1 MDVSR
6 ITVVPGIGKR
16 LGSSS
21 QQELACHRCEW
32 LGVGL
37 YGGDQSFLR
46 PGAGLGRSSRQPPAL
61 SLAWSEDSNRPRK
74 ERRIPSH
81 EKPRWPLVQTAFV
94 GQRCPCPARHAR
106 VALLVRCHVAAQLL
120 SCPPGRKQSVWCHFG
135 HRRRPLRVS
144 STDAWFQ
151 GPFLGVIN
159 VRPRRDLSTFACP
172 R

>member
-1 MDVSR
+1 MFSPFAVLRVDVSR

-46 PGAGLGRSSRQPPAL
+46 PGAGLGRSSHQPPAL

-106 VALLVRCHVAAQLL
+106 GALPVTHALPCWCVVTWLL
-120 SCPPGRKQSVWCHFG
+120 SCFLVLPAESKASGVTSVI
-135 HRRRPLRVS
+135 VE
-144 STDAWFQ
+144 
-151 GPFLGVIN
+151 
-159 VRPRRDLSTFACP
+159 DLYVCP
-172 R
+172 RQMLGFRGLSSV